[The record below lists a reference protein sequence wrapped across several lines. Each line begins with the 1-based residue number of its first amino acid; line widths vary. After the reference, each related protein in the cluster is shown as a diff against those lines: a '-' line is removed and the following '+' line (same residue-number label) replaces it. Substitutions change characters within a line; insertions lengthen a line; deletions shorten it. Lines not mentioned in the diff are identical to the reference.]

1 MACLHG
7 GGGPQV
13 CEVTYKQA
21 LRYQMTY
28 RLFSALSL
36 SLPADGDEHSVS
48 IEPAQVLL
56 HELSDHTVVLF
67 AEIWDRKNM
76 CDFKHFKLQIC
87 VPQNLVKLS
96 GGWGASMKIL

>member
-36 SLPADGDEHSVS
+36 SLPADGDEYSVS

-56 HELSDHTVVLF
+56 HGLSDHTVVLF

-76 CDFKHFKLQIC
+76 CDFKHFKLEIR
-87 VPQNLVKLS
+87 VSQNLAKL
-96 GGWGASMKIL
+96 GAGYQ

>member
-1 MACLHG
+1 
-7 GGGPQV
+7 
-13 CEVTYKQA
+13 
-21 LRYQMTY
+21 MTY

-36 SLPADGDEHSVS
+36 SPPADGDEYSVS

-76 CDFKHFKLQIC
+76 CDFKHFKLEIH
-87 VPQNLVKLS
+87 VSQNLAKLE
-96 GGWGASMKIL
+96 GWWGVIHGDVINIKPVLA

>member
-1 MACLHG
+1 
-7 GGGPQV
+7 
-13 CEVTYKQA
+13 
-21 LRYQMTY
+21 MTY

-36 SLPADGDEHSVS
+36 SLPADGDEYSVS

-76 CDFKHFKLQIC
+76 GGFKNFKLEIR
-87 VPQNLVKLS
+87 VSQNLAKL
-96 GGWGASMKIL
+96 GGGGGIHEDVINIKPVLTWCI